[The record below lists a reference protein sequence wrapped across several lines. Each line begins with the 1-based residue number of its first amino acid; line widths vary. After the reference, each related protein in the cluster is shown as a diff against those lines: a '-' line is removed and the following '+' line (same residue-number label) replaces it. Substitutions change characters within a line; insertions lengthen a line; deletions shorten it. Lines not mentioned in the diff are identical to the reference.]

1 VTRWLV
7 TGSAGMLGRDLM
19 ACLSGRQATVLGLRR
34 AELDVTDA
42 RRVLAVI
49 RDYNPDIVVNCAG
62 WTAVDAAETDEASAR
77 AANGA
82 GAGNIAS
89 ACAETGAL
97 MAHISTDYVFDGLAR
112 EPYAEDADPA
122 PSTAYGRSKLAGE
135 RAVRALLP
143 DRALIVRTSWLYGGQ
158 GPSFVHTMIG
168 LAATSRAVDVVA
180 DQRGQPTW
188 TLDVADQVVA
198 LAVAGRLGV
207 YHATSSGDATWFELA
222 REVFALAGADPDRV
236 RPVSSE
242 AFPRPAPRP
251 AYSVLGHDRHRAI
264 GLPPI
269 GDWRAALRRAWPA
282 IGGQPAR

>member
-1 VTRWLV
+1 MTRWLV

-19 ACLSGRQATVLGLRR
+19 ACLRGRQVTVLGLRR

-42 RRVLAVI
+42 RHVLAVI

-62 WTAVDAAETDEASAR
+62 WTAVDAAETDEACAR

-82 GAGNIAS
+82 GAGHIAS

-122 PSTAYGRSKLAGE
+122 PRTAYGRSKLAGE

-143 DRALIVRTSWLYGGQ
+143 DRGLIVRTSWLYGGQ

-198 LAVAGRLGV
+198 LAVAGRLGI

-264 GLPPI
+264 GLQPI

-282 IGGQPAR
+282 IAGPPDS